1 LNGIQTDQ
9 SFSLISTAAMT
20 LDQIE
25 AKMRGRLAQF
35 RAFNAVARFDFGKDG
50 LLRLD
55 ASRSPAT
62 LSRDDGDAVCTIRMT
77 LDNFDKMLEGVL
89 NPTLAFAT
97 GKLKVQGS
105 MGSALKLA
113 ALLEE

>member
-1 LNGIQTDQ
+1 MVCRTDQ
-9 SFSLISTAAMT
+9 SSFPTFTAAMT

-55 ASRSPAT
+55 ATRSPAS
-62 LSRDDGDAVCTIRMT
+62 LSRDDGDAVCTIRMS
-77 LDNFDKMLEGVL
+77 LDNFGKMLEGAL

-113 ALLEE
+113 A

>member
-1 LNGIQTDQ
+1 MN
-9 SFSLISTAAMT
+9 

-25 AKMRGRLAQF
+25 AKMHRRLAQF
-35 RAFNAVARFDFGKDG
+35 RAFNAAARFDFGEDG

-62 LSRDDGDAVCTIRMT
+62 LSRDDGDAVCTIRMS
-77 LDNFDKMLEGVL
+77 LDNFDRMLEGSL
-89 NPTLAFAT
+89 NPTLAYAT

-105 MGSALKLA
+105 ISSALKLA

>member
-1 LNGIQTDQ
+1 
-9 SFSLISTAAMT
+9 MT
-20 LDQIE
+20 LDEIE
-25 AKMRGRLAQF
+25 AKMRKRLPQF
-35 RAFNAVARFDFGKDG
+35 RAFNGAARFDFGKDG

-55 ASRSPAT
+55 ATKTPAT
-62 LSRDDGDAVCTIRMT
+62 LQREDGDAVCTIRMS
-77 LDNFDKMLEGVL
+77 LDNFDKMLEGGL

-113 ALLEE
+113 SLLEE

>member
-1 LNGIQTDQ
+1 MVN
-9 SFSLISTAAMT
+9 
-20 LDQIE
+20 LDRIE
-25 AKMRGRLAQF
+25 AKMRGRLPQF

-55 ASRSPAT
+55 ASKSPAA
-62 LSRDDGDAVCTIRMT
+62 LSRDDGDAACTIRMSM
-77 LDNFDKMLEGVL
+77 DNFDRMLDGDL

-105 MGSALKLA
+105 MGLALKLA
-113 ALLEE
+113 SLLEE

>member
-1 LNGIQTDQ
+1 
-9 SFSLISTAAMT
+9 MT
-20 LDQIE
+20 Y
-25 AKMRGRLAQF
+25 QF
-35 RAFNAVARFDFGKDG
+35 NFDVI
-50 LLRLD
+50 LR
-55 ASRSPAT
+55 
-62 LSRDDGDAVCTIRMT
+62 
-77 LDNFDKMLEGVL
+77 NFDKMLDGVL

>member
-1 LNGIQTDQ
+1 
-9 SFSLISTAAMT
+9 MT

-25 AKMRGRLAQF
+25 AKMRKRLPQF
-35 RAFNAVARFDFGKDG
+35 RAFNGAARFDFGKDG

-55 ASRSPAT
+55 ATKTPAT
-62 LSRDDGDAVCTIRMT
+62 LQREDGDAVCTIRMT
-77 LDNFDKMLEGVL
+77 LENFDRMLDGDL

-113 ALLEE
+113 SLLEE

>member
-1 LNGIQTDQ
+1 MNGIQTDQ
-9 SFSLISTAAMT
+9 SSSLISTAAMT

-25 AKMRGRLAQF
+25 AKMRSRLAQF
-35 RAFNAVARFDFGKDG
+35 HAFNAVPRFDFGKDG

-77 LDNFDKMLEGVL
+77 LDDFGKMLEGSL

>member
-9 SFSLISTAAMT
+9 SSFLISKAAMT

-25 AKMRGRLAQF
+25 AKMRGRLIQF

-55 ASRSPAT
+55 ASRSPTT
-62 LSRDDGDAVCTIRMT
+62 LSREDGDAVCTIRMT
-77 LDNFDKMLEGVL
+77 LDNFDKMLDGVL
-89 NPTLAFAT
+89 NPALAFAT